1 MGDFDVSGMARTV
14 GMKDRLLVLSRY
26 SRLGASSR
34 LRTLQYRRWLEDAG
48 FEVEY
53 AAFFDD
59 LYLQRLYSG
68 EGSKTDLV
76 AYCRKRV
83 LRMRQGHKPRVIWLE
98 KEALPWLPWIFER
111 ALLPTSIPIVSDY
124 DDALFHRYDRHRL
137 ATVRRLLGR
146 KIDHVM
152 KHSQLVTA
160 GNAYLADRA
169 RKAGAVHVEV
179 VPTVVDLSAYS
190 VRFRSFSNTAVRV
203 GWIGTPNTWNAFGK
217 TLHIQINDT
226 LVAHGARFCA
236 VGAELEAGRV
246 GNLELIAWS
255 EDTEVDSIQ
264 SMDIGVMPLPDT
276 PWASGKCGYKLI
288 QYMACG
294 LPVVASPVG
303 VNKEIV
309 EHGVNGFLAKSDKE
323 WCSAIETLLSD
334 ANLRRRMGAAGRKK
348 VEDSYSLQVWGPRVS
363 QMLREVADEGRKA

>member
-1 MGDFDVSGMARTV
+1 M

-34 LRTLQYRRWLEDAG
+34 LRTLQYRRWLEAAG
-48 FEVEY
+48 FELEY

-76 AYCRKRV
+76 AYYRKRV
-83 LRMRQGHKPRVIWLE
+83 SRMRRGHKPRVIWLE

-111 ALLPTSIPIVSDY
+111 ALLPTSVPIVSDY
-124 DDALFHRYDRHRL
+124 DDAVFHRYDRHRL
-137 ATVRRLLGR
+137 APVRWLLGR

-169 RKAGAVHVEV
+169 RKAGAAHVEV
-179 VPTVVDLSAYS
+179 VPTVVDLSHYS
-190 VRFRSFSNTAVRV
+190 VRSASLSTPSVRV
-203 GWIGTPNTWNAFGK
+203 GWIGTPNTWHAFGK
-217 TLHIQINDT
+217 TLYTQINDT
-226 LVAHGARFCA
+226 LTAHDARFCA
-236 VGAELEAGRV
+236 VGAQLEAGRV
-246 GNLELIAWS
+246 GNLEVVAWS
-255 EDTEVDSIQ
+255 EDTEVDAIQ
-264 SMDIGVMPLPDT
+264 RMDIGIMPLPDT
-276 PWASGKCGYKLI
+276 PWARGKCGYKLI

-309 EHGVNGFLAKSDKE
+309 EHGVNGFLAESDAE
-323 WCSAIETLLSD
+323 WHTAIEALISD
-334 ANLRRRMGAAGRKK
+334 PDLRHRMGAAGRQK
-348 VEDSYSLQVWGPRVS
+348 VENDYSLQVWGPRVAN
-363 QMLREVADEGRKA
+363 MLRGVANNGTNT